1 MYRFAVALLGIALLV
16 MQIGCTCC
24 RTCCPCRPSCCQSVC
39 RTASSQSDYYT
50 VAERP
55 PSGANS
61 AVDLTPAPVP
71 RPLQLDQVAIPPAPL
86 PWGL

>member
-1 MYRFAVALLGIALLV
+1 MQKLAMALMGIALLA
-16 MQIGCTCC
+16 MQIGCTCS
-24 RTCCPCRPSCCQSVC
+24 RTCAPCRPRCCQSVC

-55 PSGANS
+55 SSGANS

-71 RPLQLDQVAIPPAPL
+71 RSLQLDQVPIPPAPL
-86 PWGL
+86 PWGF